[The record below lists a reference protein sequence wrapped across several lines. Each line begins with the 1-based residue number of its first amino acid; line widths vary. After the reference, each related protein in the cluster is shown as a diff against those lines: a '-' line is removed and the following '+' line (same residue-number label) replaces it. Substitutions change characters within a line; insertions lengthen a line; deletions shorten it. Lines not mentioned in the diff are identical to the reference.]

1 LEELTARMIDGLVM
15 FTPYLSLTYEDM
27 TKTCRRIPF
36 VLVSNELGIK
46 APAVVFDQRHGTEVA
61 IQHLLDL
68 EHRQIAEIS
77 GPVLHVDARMR
88 HEAFT
93 SILQSK
99 GLVPGPSVGGDLE
112 VPGGYVATNK
122 LLALQEPFSAMFV
135 ANDRMAL
142 GALHA
147 LHEHGLRVPED
158 VSVVGFDDMTEAAY
172 FNPPLTTVRQ
182 NLNALAHQSIDYLGG
197 VQKQLRIFVYTTSVN
212 HSRRIRDMPSKAVQ
226 QCQCPEC
233 QQTGAHR
240 NKELHHQMNL
250 LLSRLDEQQQRWY
263 VALEAKK
270 LGRGGP
276 TLLSQITGMHVDT
289 IRRGR
294 NELEDELT
302 TRPTERV
309 RQPGGGRPPV
319 EKKSLG
325 SQQS

>member
-1 LEELTARMIDGLVM
+1 
-15 FTPYLSLTYEDM
+15 
-27 TKTCRRIPF
+27 
-36 VLVSNELGIK
+36 
-46 APAVVFDQRHGTEVA
+46 
-61 IQHLLDL
+61 
-68 EHRQIAEIS
+68 
-77 GPVLHVDARMR
+77 
-88 HEAFT
+88 
-93 SILQSK
+93 
-99 GLVPGPSVGGDLE
+99 
-112 VPGGYVATNK
+112 
-122 LLALQEPFSAMFV
+122 
-135 ANDRMAL
+135 
-142 GALHA
+142 
-147 LHEHGLRVPED
+147 
-158 VSVVGFDDMTEAAY
+158 
-172 FNPPLTTVRQ
+172 
-182 NLNALAHQSIDYLGG
+182 
-197 VQKQLRIFVYTTSVN
+197 
-212 HSRRIRDMPSKAVQ
+212 MPSKAVQ